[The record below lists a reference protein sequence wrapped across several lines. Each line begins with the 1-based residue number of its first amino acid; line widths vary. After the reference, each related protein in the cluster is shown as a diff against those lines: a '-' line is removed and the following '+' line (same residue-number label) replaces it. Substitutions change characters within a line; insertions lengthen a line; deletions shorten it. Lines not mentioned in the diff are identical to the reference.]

1 MDQNKFTALVEKHR
15 QAVLDAERWIW
26 QHPESGFKEW
36 KTHAY
41 LAEIFRNA
49 GYELTEAGNIP
60 GFYTDLDTG
69 RPGPKVLIMAELD
82 ALTAPNHPESWEGC
96 AHACGHHA
104 QCAAMVGIALAL
116 KEPGA
121 LDGLSGSIRLMLVP
135 AEELIEVEWRNEL
148 RRSGVISY
156 LGGKVEFMHRGY
168 MDGVDIAYLF
178 HIRCNAK
185 TVFDFNDSNGCMAK
199 EITYIGKASHAGGSP
214 HAGIN
219 ALYAANMGLNAINA
233 IRETFKDNDHVR
245 VHPILNVGNVAV
257 NIIPPKAD
265 ISTFVRGA
273 SMEVMA
279 EANRKVDRALAAG
292 ALAIGARVHVV
303 DQPGYAPFLNY
314 PPLMDLADK
323 VLGDLVGKEEVAHLP
338 WGTGSTDMGDVSCV
352 IRTIQPH
359 VGGASGTGH
368 GDDYQLTDPDT
379 ACIKSA
385 QAQVLLAIALLEN
398 DAAEAKKIM
407 AGPGPRYATKEDY
420 FKAIAMFDTERDLV
434 EYTEDGAKIV
444 F

>member
-1 MDQNKFTALVEKHR
+1 MDQNFFKELVAKHR
-15 QAVLDAERWIW
+15 QTIFEAERWIW

-36 KTHAY
+36 QTHAY

-49 GYELTEAGNIP
+49 GYEIVEAGNIP
-60 GFYTDLDTG
+60 GFYADLDTG

-82 ALTAPNHPESWEGC
+82 ALTAPNHPEAWEGC

-121 LDGLSGSIRLMLVP
+121 LDTLSGSIRLMLVP
-135 AEELIEVEWRNEL
+135 AEELIEIEYRNDL
-148 RRSGVISY
+148 RRKGIISY
-156 LGGKVEFMHRGY
+156 LGGKVEFLHRGY
-168 MDGVDIAYLF
+168 MDDCDFAMLF
-178 HIRCNAK
+178 HTRTNAK
-185 TVFDFNDSNGCMAK
+185 VPFDFNDANGCLAK

-219 ALYAANMGLNAINA
+219 ALYAANIGLNAINA

-257 NIIPPKAD
+257 NIIPPKASV
-265 ISTFVRGA
+265 STFVRGA

-279 EANRKVDRALAAG
+279 ETNRKVDRALAAG
-292 ALAIGARVHVV
+292 ALSVGAKVHVV
-303 DQPGYAPFLNY
+303 DQPGYAPLLNY
-314 PPLMDLADK
+314 PPLVELADK
-323 VLGDLVGKEEVAHLP
+323 VLGEVAGEEVAHYP
-338 WGTGSTDMGDVSCV
+338 WGCGSTDMGDISCV

-368 GDDYQLTDPDT
+368 GDDYQLTDPET
-379 ACIKSA
+379 GCIVSA
-385 QAQVLLAIALLEN
+385 QGQLMMAVALLEN
-398 DAAEAKKIM
+398 DAAEGKRIL
-407 AGPGPRYATKEDY
+407 AGPALRYACKEDY
-420 FKAIAMFDTERDLV
+420 FKAIAMFSQEHDLV
-434 EYTEDGAKIV
+434 EYTEDGAKIT